1 MPKPDEIPALVKRVA
16 QALPVERPK
25 LNAPVTVKDGATTRA
40 QMEKV
45 NSDQSVECRI
55 MNQRDGWGAQPSE
68 RNAATQV
75 GGFAGLNSAL
85 TFTRIA
91 ASPFSHSNYM
101 KSRRVG

>member
-55 MNQRDGWGAQPSE
+55 MNQRDGWVPSL
-68 RNAATQV
+68 RSAMPRRRLAGSPGSTALLRSHGSPHRLSAT
-75 GGFAGLNSAL
+75 A
-85 TFTRIA
+85 TI
-91 ASPFSHSNYM
+91 
-101 KSRRVG
+101 